1 MKKRF
6 ILFALMVALVVCL
19 FAISASAAIVKHETD
34 PGLDCADSAV
44 STLDYSAFNNSTASD
59 KTSRVVLTDGT
70 YYYVFPAYYVFSTN
84 TNFAPTLTNINAAM
98 KAADSTITTDLFTS
112 SKTAFVRI
120 QLPTW
125 ISNIDQGTGK
135 LEHWTGIKEFRFGT
149 TLRTINAQNAFTGC
163 SNLEYISDIS
173 HMTKINNAAFSGCS
187 KLNIHINWPAA
198 VTSMN
203 TEMFLNSGITSIT
216 IPEGVTYI
224 GTTAFKGC
232 KNLTEIT
239 LPNSVK
245 MVAKQAFSTCTS
257 LHTIN
262 FGAGFTSFVSSN
274 NDFETLQSS
283 SAIKYVYLPNTGVNF
298 KLSVW
303 NNDLGKTE
311 YKDNVRGYNIF
322 NTGKNVTFFFT
333 GNESEAQALKDT
345 FIASGANDVITGAT
359 LVAYDPSIN
368 YTGYADTLGKSIIV
382 YGYSACEA
390 FYDGNHALNEST
402 YLTSNSYIESFDEL
416 CDCTK
421 CSLKEKMN
429 EETYAPIFE
438 LLGVSASMSDGTVC
452 IGYSFDKESYEAY
465 TRVTGKAIS
474 FGVVGII
481 PPENTD
487 MTTFEPVNNDLTPYD
502 DHTILANVTDQFASF
517 DFIIKGFGSEH
528 YDVALTMCAF
538 VGDGTKVD
546 YITSENGET
555 VQLEY
560 ATTFTFN
567 DKLQA

>member
-70 YYYVFPAYYVFSTN
+70 YYYVFPAYYVFSTSTSFSPSVSN
-84 TNFAPTLTNINAAM
+84 VNAAI
-98 KAADSTITTDLFTS
+98 KATDSTITTDLFAS
-112 SKTAFVRI
+112 SKASFVRI

-125 ISNIDQGTGK
+125 ISDIPQNSK
-135 LEHWTGIKEFRFGT
+135 LEGWSLLKEFRFT
-149 TLRTINAQNAFTGC
+149 TALRTISGQNAFTSC

-173 HMTKINNAAFSGCS
+173 HMTQINNAAFSGCS
-187 KLNIHINWPAA
+187 KLKIHINWPAT
-198 VTSMN
+198 VTSIN
-203 TEMFLNSGITSIT
+203 TQMFSNSGITSIT
-216 IPEGVTYI
+216 IPEGVTSI
-224 GTTAFKGC
+224 GSTAFKGC
-232 KNLTEIT
+232 TNLKELV

-245 MVAKQAFSTCTS
+245 SAGKHAFGSCTNLETLNLGEGFST
-257 LHTIN
+257 
-262 FGAGFTSFVSSN
+262 VSGSSG
-274 NDFETLQSS
+274 DYETTQSDTKL
-283 SAIKYVYLPNTGVNF
+283 KYVYFSSNFLTTVNAATAG
-298 KLSVW
+298 S
-303 NNDLGKTE
+303 
-311 YKDNVRGYNIF
+311 YKHIF
-322 NTGKNVTFFFT
+322 NVSETKMVFFFT
-333 GNESEAQALKDT
+333 GTEEQANLIKEKMTAVGNNVNLSSATVEKYNPEKDYSSLST
-345 FIASGANDVITGAT
+345 NVIAW
-359 LVAYDPSIN
+359 
-368 YTGYADTLGKSIIV
+368 
-382 YGYSACEA
+382 GYSACEA

-429 EETYAPIFE
+429 EKTYAPIFE
-438 LLGVSASMSDGTVC
+438 LLGVSASMSEGSVC
-452 IGYSFDKESYEAY
+452 VGYSFDKASYDAY
-465 TRVTGKAIS
+465 TRVTGKTIS

-481 PPENTD
+481 PPENVD
-487 MTTFEPVNNDLTPYD
+487 MDTFEPVNTDLTPYD
-502 DHTILANVTDQFASF
+502 NYTILANITDQYASF
-517 DFIIKGFGSEH
+517 DFIINGFTSEY
-528 YDVALTMCAF
+528 YDIALTMCAF